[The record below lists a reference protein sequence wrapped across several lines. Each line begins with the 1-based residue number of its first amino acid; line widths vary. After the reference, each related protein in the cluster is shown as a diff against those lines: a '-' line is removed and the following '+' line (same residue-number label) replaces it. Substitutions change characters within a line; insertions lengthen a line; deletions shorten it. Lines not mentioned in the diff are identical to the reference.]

1 MTLVIKEIQVKT
13 TVEKVT
19 HQENLL
25 PENLIGRI
33 REEVLREIR
42 KKESQQW
49 YKTRHER

>member
-19 HQENLL
+19 RQESLL
-25 PENLIGRI
+25 PENLIERI
-33 REEVLREIR
+33 KEGVMREIR
-42 KKESQQW
+42 KKESQQG